1 MAGIYHTDGTI
12 RVTIVDGADPV
23 HLQAAD
29 GSLNIIET
37 DTVPAPLHHP
47 CGAVRVTNADGERV
61 NAPDGSWYKNRVL
74 GRGITIVAGAFA

>member
-12 RVTIVDGADPV
+12 RVTIVDGSAAV

-37 DTVPAPLHHP
+37 DGSAGPLQHP
-47 CGAVRVTNADGERV
+47 CGAIRVTNSNGEKTY
-61 NAPDGSWYKNRVL
+61 AADGSWYKNRVF
-74 GRGITIVAGAFA
+74 GKGITIIAGAFA